1 MVSELYAIYLHPEY
15 IGKGAGKAL
24 LEACACYASSNGFNA
39 MIAMVLSRNSL
50 ARAFYERSGA
60 QAVPETE
67 TVIETGGTK
76 EKVISYLWNN
86 LR

>member
-1 MVSELYAIYLHPEY
+1 
-15 IGKGAGKAL
+15 
-24 LEACACYASSNGFNA
+24 

-76 EKVISYLWNN
+76 EKVISYRWNN